1 MVLSYF
7 KNFKIL
13 VKKKNFKILEK
24 RKNFKVLGGSLV
36 LSGITYQSTYLIV
49 PGATINYSEFFA
61 NFFPIIILGIMAV
74 IAIFAI
80 AQNLKKGEENNNNL
94 Q

>member
-1 MVLSYF
+1 MR
-7 KNFKIL
+7 KG
-13 VKKKNFKILEK
+13 
-24 RKNFKVLGGSLV
+24 KNFKVLGGSLV
-36 LSGITYQSTYLIV
+36 LSGITYQSTYLFV

-61 NFFPIIILGIMAV
+61 NFFPIVILGIMTV

-80 AQNLKKGEENNNNL
+80 AQNLKRLESNND